1 MLEMTIVMRKKREDE
16 RIQPDLEEVFQISA
30 EIEIVPSEIDF
41 SGMAPIQIEIKKRV
55 HKQTQIENVD
65 LRNTSKGSLF

>member
-1 MLEMTIVMRKKREDE
+1 MTIVMRKKREDE